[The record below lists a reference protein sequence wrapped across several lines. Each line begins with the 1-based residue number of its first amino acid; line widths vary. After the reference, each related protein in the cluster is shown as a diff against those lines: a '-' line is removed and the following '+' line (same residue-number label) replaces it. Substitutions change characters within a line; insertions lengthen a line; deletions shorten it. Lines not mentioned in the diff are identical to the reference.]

1 MGSLSGGHLLSWPAS
16 GRCSSKW
23 GPPCL
28 WETHIEHQGSGN
40 GGPSSAGRVGLGPL
54 EVWQGWGPCQFRDAA
69 PQGAELCHCPPQLR
83 ARVLDPPQTLA
94 SACWSSEAPTPP
106 TRPPWGLLLPGAIRE
121 LTPHGPPRVLM
132 VITGPIRTGPSRYK
146 LTDSTLP
153 ALTPFQA
160 GGVAGTAWGAE
171 PPSRGQPMP
180 EISCETWV
188 QIRVLA

>member
-1 MGSLSGGHLLSWPAS
+1 MGSSSGGHLLSWPAS
-16 GRCSSKW
+16 GRCSPS
-23 GPPCL
+23 GGSPCL

-40 GGPSSAGRVGLGPL
+40 GGQAQRAGRPGSLWRSGKAR
-54 EVWQGWGPCQFRDAA
+54 PCQFRNAA

-83 ARVLDPPQTLA
+83 ARVLTLPRHSVHAGAQKLPLPQPVHPGGCYCQVPSGAHST
-94 SACWSSEAPTPP
+94 WTPK
-106 TRPPWGLLLPGAIRE
+106 GADGHHR
-121 LTPHGPPRVLM
+121 
-132 VITGPIRTGPSRYK
+132 GPIRTGPSRYK

-180 EISCETWV
+180 EISCETWADQV
-188 QIRVLA
+188 PLA